1 MLRKNVVTIII
12 FLFFCLSQAQVFLP
26 ADVKRSL
33 LTEVSGE
40 IAKDY
45 VYTISRYDR
54 IQASEGY
61 HRAAEW
67 IMNKL
72 KSYGIDNAHIEKY
85 VSNGEQKYYTW
96 TPPMG
101 WRIDHGEL
109 WLVSPVKKRLAY
121 YEEMP
126 TSIVKG
132 SRSANLTAEVIDA
145 GDGLDSKFY
154 EGKNVGGKILLAT
167 GYTGDVNREGV
178 IKRGAA
184 GIITYFP
191 YDERIE
197 YPELIRYTAM
207 WPRKFENPMSG
218 FGFNVTK
225 KDGLM
230 LKNYLE
236 QGQQVV
242 VKVDIEAD
250 NYESHVEPLT
260 CVIRGSTY
268 PEKEII
274 IMGHL
279 CHYKPGAND
288 NASGSAVMMEVARAF
303 KKLID
308 KNVIHQPKRTV
319 RFLWIPE
326 YNGVVP
332 YLHAHPEINEKGIIG
347 INLDMVGNDVAKT
360 NSYFYFTKTPH
371 SLPSFINDLTEFFIR
386 EIANAEIYSL
396 RGTRY
401 KFNYRIFNYSG
412 GSDHYIFCDGAIGV
426 PSLMFGHPD
435 PFHHTVQDVPDNVD
449 ASELRRVAYLTALI
463 TQFAANAEK
472 EEAIGLADLVYS
484 KAAGRLA
491 EELMEIKVNLAGANT
506 AKSLANAYK
515 ESEIRLTYA
524 RKREEKCIRS
534 VQELSGDI
542 QVIKYTGGLIKNLN
556 DFFEDCK
563 KQMEE
568 KYEYT
573 LNLKRLEK
581 TNPDIDPLENEAKNI
596 IPVRTEIFKC
606 PLSRDYLGEKLGQ
619 DVEINLN
626 EYVQYEVANFMD
638 GTRNLKEIRDAVS
651 AEYSPQNLKDIM
663 DFVEILKNAELVEY

>member
-1 MLRKNVVTIII
+1 MLRKNFVTIII
-12 FLFFCLSQAQVFLP
+12 FLFFVISSAQIFLP
-26 ADVKRSL
+26 AEVKQSL

-40 IAKDY
+40 ISKDY

-61 HRAAEW
+61 HQAAEW

-85 VSNGEQKYYTW
+85 VSDGEQKYYTW

-109 WLVSPVKKRLAY
+109 WLVSPVKRRLAY

-126 TSIVKG
+126 TSVVKG
-132 SRSANLTAEVIDA
+132 SRSANLTAEVIDV

-154 EGKNVGGKILLAT
+154 EGKNVEGKILLAT

-178 IKRGAA
+178 MKRGAA
-184 GIITYFP
+184 GVITYFP
-191 YDERIE
+191 YEERIE
-197 YPELIRYTAM
+197 YPELVRYTAM
-207 WPRKFENPMSG
+207 WPRKKENPQSG

-230 LKNYLE
+230 LKKYLE

-250 NYESHVEPLT
+250 NYESHVEPLV
-260 CVIRGSTY
+260 CVIEGSTY

-288 NASGSAVMMEVARAF
+288 NASGSAVMMEVVRAF

-308 KNVIHQPKRTV
+308 KNVIRQPKRTI

-326 YNGVVP
+326 FNGMVP
-332 YLHAHPEINEKGIIG
+332 YLHAHPEISENGLIG
-347 INLDMVGNDVAKT
+347 INLDMVGNDIAKT

-371 SLPSFINDLTEFFIR
+371 SLPSFVNDLTEFFVK

-401 KFNYRIFNYSG
+401 KFNYRISDYSG
-412 GSDHYIFCDGAIGV
+412 GSDHHIFCDGAIGV

-449 ASELRRVAYLTALI
+449 ASELRRISYLTALI
-463 TQFAANAEK
+463 TQFTANAEK
-472 EEAIGLADLVYS
+472 EEAIKLADLVYS
-484 KAAGRLA
+484 KAIGRIAG
-491 EELMEIKVNLAGANT
+491 ELNRIKLNLTKGNN
-506 AKSLANAYK
+506 AKSLANTFK
-515 ESEIRLTYA
+515 ENEIRLIYA

-534 VQELSGDI
+534 VRELSEDM
-542 QVIKYTGGLIKNLN
+542 QVVTYTDGLITSLN
-556 DFFEDCK
+556 EFFEDCK
-563 KQMEE
+563 IQMEE
-568 KYEYT
+568 KYKSV
-573 LNLKRLEK
+573 LSLKGMEK
-581 TNPDIDPLENEAKNI
+581 VNPDIDSLENEAKNLV
-596 IPVRTEIFKC
+596 PFRTEIFKC
-606 PLSRDYLGEKLGQ
+606 PLSWDYIEEKLGK
-619 DVEINLN
+619 VVRTNLGR
-626 EYVQYEVANFMD
+626 YVQYEVVNFID
-638 GTRNLKEIRDAVS
+638 GTRNLKEVRDAVS
-651 AEYSPQNLKDIM
+651 SEYGPQNLKDII
-663 DFVEILKNAELVEY
+663 DFVEILKNAGLVEY